1 MFWYSTALRQAA
13 QNLSETKKW
22 LRFLYTQ
29 TGVKEDIEKAKQRR
43 SAAIIKLREV
53 QQNDRQYRDEMLIE
67 LGKKK
72 AKPWNMKEET
82 AIQILREAE

>member
-67 LGKKK
+67 LGKKSQTMEHERRNSNTNS
-72 AKPWNMKEET
+72 P
-82 AIQILREAE
+82 RG

>member
-67 LGKKK
+67 LGKQK

-82 AIQILREAE
+82 AIQIL